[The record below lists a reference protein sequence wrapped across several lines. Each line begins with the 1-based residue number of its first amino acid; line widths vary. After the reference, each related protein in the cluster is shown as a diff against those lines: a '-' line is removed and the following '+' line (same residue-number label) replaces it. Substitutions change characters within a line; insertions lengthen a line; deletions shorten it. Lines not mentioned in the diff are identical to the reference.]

1 LTELTAGA
9 TMMTVWDSSMA
20 VDDPE
25 MIVNETELIAF
36 SLGCLNSLSD
46 WRFQSGQARPYRPA

>member
-1 LTELTAGA
+1 
-9 TMMTVWDSSMA
+9 MA